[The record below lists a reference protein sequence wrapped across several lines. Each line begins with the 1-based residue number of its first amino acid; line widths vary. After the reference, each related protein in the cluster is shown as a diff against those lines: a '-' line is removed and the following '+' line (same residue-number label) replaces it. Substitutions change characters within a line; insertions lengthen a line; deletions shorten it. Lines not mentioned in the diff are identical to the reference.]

1 MRVMKN
7 PFTLEIAIG
16 SRLLVNR
23 EAELEKVRETLR
35 GGGKLF
41 VIGPRRFGKT
51 SILLTAAEELRAAG
65 DIVLD
70 YNIEGYT
77 GLDLLVRALVSG
89 AAGVSGSLDQ
99 AAKSVRRFFGS
110 LQPTISVDAEGNI
123 TASLGLKQP
132 EPAEQAPMLIDALNS
147 LERLAA
153 NAKRRVG
160 VIFDEFQ
167 HLLKLGG
174 AGIEGQLRAAV
185 QTHRHVG
192 YVFAGSQTT
201 LISDMV
207 TNHAR
212 PFYRM
217 GESIFI
223 GAIPREE
230 FLPYLAA
237 NFKGIK
243 CKADEEAL
251 VRLLDLAE
259 DVPYNIQALAR
270 ACWDEAAQAKAATLS
285 SAAVA
290 ATHRRLVRGQAPI
303 YAPSWA
309 SLSMNQQKALAA
321 AAGME
326 GTQLLSRP
334 ILKRYDLSPGTMQKA
349 LQALETQAIL
359 RRDYQDAEVR
369 YRFEDPFFKAWIL
382 TSTVSSHP

>member
-1 MRVMKN
+1 
-7 PFTLEIAIG
+7 
-16 SRLLVNR
+16 
-23 EAELEKVRETLR
+23 
-35 GGGKLF
+35 
-41 VIGPRRFGKT
+41 
-51 SILLTAAEELRAAG
+51 
-65 DIVLD
+65 
-70 YNIEGYT
+70 
-77 GLDLLVRALVSG
+77 
-89 AAGVSGSLDQ
+89 
-99 AAKSVRRFFGS
+99 
-110 LQPTISVDAEGNI
+110 
-123 TASLGLKQP
+123 
-132 EPAEQAPMLIDALNS
+132 MLIDALNS

-207 TNHAR
+207 TNHSR

-237 NFKGIK
+237 NFKLIK
-243 CKADEEAL
+243 CRAEEAAL
-251 VRLLDLAE
+251 GKLLDLAE

-270 ACWDEAAQAKAATLS
+270 ACWDEAAQTKAAALTPTI
-285 SAAVA
+285 VV
-290 ATHRRLVRGQAPI
+290 ATHQRLVRSHAPI

-309 SLSMNQQKALAA
+309 SLSTNQQKALAA
-321 AAGME
+321 AANLE

-349 LQALETQAIL
+349 LQALEAQAIL
-359 RRDYQDAEVR
+359 RQDYQGMEVR

-382 TSTVSSHP
+382 ASTVSNPP

>member
-1 MRVMKN
+1 MKN
-7 PFTLEIAIG
+7 PFTLEVAIG
-16 SRLLVNR
+16 SRNLVNR
-23 EAELEKVRETLR
+23 AMELEKVRSSLR
-35 GGGKLF
+35 GGSKLF

-65 DIVLD
+65 DVALD

-77 GLDLLVRALVSG
+77 SLDLLVRALVTG
-89 AAGVSGSLDQ
+89 AASLSSSLDQ
-99 AAKSVRRFFGS
+99 AAKSVRRFFTS
-110 LQPTISVDAEGNI
+110 LQPTVSVDAEGVI
-123 TASLGLKQP
+123 SASLGIKQP
-132 EPAEQAPMLIDALNS
+132 EPAEQAPLLIETLNN

-153 NAKRRVG
+153 SSKCNVG

-237 NFKGIK
+237 NFKAIK
-243 CKADEEAL
+243 CKADEAAL
-251 VRLLDLAE
+251 GKLLDLAE
-259 DVPYNIQALAR
+259 DVPYNVQALAR
-270 ACWDEAAQAKAATLS
+270 GCWDEAAQAKAVTLS
-285 SAAVA
+285 AALVV
-290 ATHRRLVRGQAPI
+290 ATHRRLVRSHAPI

-309 SLSMNQQKALAA
+309 SLSTNQQKSLAA
-321 AAGME
+321 AASMD

-349 LQALETQAIL
+349 LQALEAQAIL
-359 RRDYQDAEVR
+359 RRDYQDVEVR

-382 TSTVSSHP
+382 ASTVSSHP

>member
-1 MRVMKN
+1 
-7 PFTLEIAIG
+7 
-16 SRLLVNR
+16 
-23 EAELEKVRETLR
+23 
-35 GGGKLF
+35 
-41 VIGPRRFGKT
+41 
-51 SILLTAAEELRAAG
+51 
-65 DIVLD
+65 
-70 YNIEGYT
+70 
-77 GLDLLVRALVSG
+77 
-89 AAGVSGSLDQ
+89 
-99 AAKSVRRFFGS
+99 
-110 LQPTISVDAEGNI
+110 
-123 TASLGLKQP
+123 
-132 EPAEQAPMLIDALNS
+132 LIDALNS

-237 NFKGIK
+237 AADADGI
-243 CKADEEAL
+243 
-251 VRLLDLAE
+251 
-259 DVPYNIQALAR
+259 
-270 ACWDEAAQAKAATLS
+270 
-285 SAAVA
+285 
-290 ATHRRLVRGQAPI
+290 
-303 YAPSWA
+303 
-309 SLSMNQQKALAA
+309 
-321 AAGME
+321 
-326 GTQLLSRP
+326 QLLSRP
-334 ILKRYDLSPGTMQKA
+334 ILKRYDLSAGTMQKA
-349 LQALETQAIL
+349 LLALENLAVL
-359 RRDYQDAEVR
+359 RREYRETEVR

-382 TSTVSSHP
+382 VSTVASHRP